1 MTYSELE
8 QLAAR
13 QILETIPLVMRT
25 LANAIRKSKNPVAPA
40 HLRLLFMLSKKR
52 LNLSQLAEL
61 QFVSLPT
68 MSNIVSN
75 GVERGWVRRSPDPA
89 DRRRVLLELTKR
101 GEAVLAD
108 IQTQAETQVAS
119 VIDQVTVDRQ
129 KVLVKGLSVLRTAF
143 APEESELTS
152 KDGR

>member
-25 LANAIRKSKNPVAPA
+25 LANAIRKSKHPVAPA
-40 HLRLLFMLSKKR
+40 HLRLLFMLSKKC

-75 GVERGWVRRSPDPA
+75 GV
-89 DRRRVLLELTKR
+89 
-101 GEAVLAD
+101 
-108 IQTQAETQVAS
+108 
-119 VIDQVTVDRQ
+119 
-129 KVLVKGLSVLRTAF
+129 
-143 APEESELTS
+143 
-152 KDGR
+152 